1 MNPFKYLPRL
11 LQLIPS
17 LLPPFQLR
25 DQFAKGILKPGLNVE
40 LEQERVV
47 VNDIPGMV
55 QKLKDFEQ
63 KLDWIERLDMI
74 NELAPMAPELMLQME
89 QHEQKRANMF
99 AGNAKLKAVTPDK
112 DPVLNDFK
120 REMLFHRQAQAAV
133 VEGIKRLHALG
144 KKTKRPDD
152 YFAEMAKTDEH
163 MQKVRKHLMDKQ
175 EGQAKA
181 EKVKQIREQRKMG
194 KKVQQQARVK
204 KEMEKKETLD
214 QLKKFR
220 KGKLSNLDFLESKK
234 NGGGG
239 KGAGQKG
246 GAKKAVSEERKN
258 RNNKFGFG
266 GRKKGSKRN
275 DSKSSMGLERK
286 FKKPGGA
293 GGGGRGGGSGSKTR
307 PGKNKREKSKNRR
320 K

>member
-1 MNPFKYLPRL
+1 M
-11 LQLIPS
+11 
-17 LLPPFQLR
+17 
-25 DQFAKGILKPGLNVE
+25 KPGLNVE
-40 LEQERVV
+40 LEQEKVV
-47 VNDIPGMV
+47 VNDVPGLMA
-55 QKLKDFEQ
+55 KLKEMEQ
-63 KLDWIERLDMI
+63 KLDWIERLDMV
-74 NELAPMAPELMLQME
+74 NDLAPIAPELMLQLE

-99 AGNAKLKAVTPDK
+99 AGNAKLKYVAPDK

-133 VEGIKRLHALG
+133 VDGIKRLHTLG

-194 KKVQQQARVK
+194 KKMQQQARVK

-220 KGKLSNLDFLESKK
+220 KGKLSNLDFLDGKK

-239 KGAGQKG
+239 GQKG
-246 GAKKAVSEERKN
+246 GAKKALSENRAQ

-293 GGGGRGGGSGSKTR
+293 GGGGRGGRGAGSKGSQTR

>member
-1 MNPFKYLPRL
+1 MNTFKYLPRF

-17 LLPPFQLR
+17 SPSPFQLR

-234 NGGGG
+234 NGGG

-286 FKKPGGA
+286 FKKPGGG

>member
-1 MNPFKYLPRL
+1 M
-11 LQLIPS
+11 
-17 LLPPFQLR
+17 
-25 DQFAKGILKPGLNVE
+25 NVE

-239 KGAGQKG
+239 GKGGGQKG

-286 FKKPGGA
+286 FKKPGGG

>member
-1 MNPFKYLPRL
+1 M
-11 LQLIPS
+11 
-17 LLPPFQLR
+17 R

-55 QKLKDFEQ
+55 QKLKEFEQ
-63 KLDWIERLDMI
+63 KLDWIERLDMV
-74 NELAPMAPELMLQME
+74 NDLAPMAPELMLE
-89 QHEQKRANMF
+89 LEKHEQKRANMF

-133 VEGIKRLHALG
+133 VEGIRRLHALG

-163 MQKVRKHLMDKQ
+163 MQKVRRHLMDKQ

-181 EKVKQIREQRKMG
+181 EKVKQIRDQRKMG

-239 KGAGQKG
+239 GGGGRGGGQKG
-246 GAKKAVSEERKN
+246 GAKKALSENRKERD
-258 RNNKFGFG
+258 NKFGFG

-275 DSKSSMGLERK
+275 DAKSSMGLERK
-286 FKKPGGA
+286 FKKPGGGA
-293 GGGGRGGGSGSKTR
+293 GGGGSRGGKKSGPAR

>member
-1 MNPFKYLPRL
+1 M
-11 LQLIPS
+11 
-17 LLPPFQLR
+17 
-25 DQFAKGILKPGLNVE
+25 
-40 LEQERVV
+40 
-47 VNDIPGMV
+47 VNDIPGMLE
-55 QKLKDFEQ
+55 KLKEFEQ
-63 KLDWIERLDMI
+63 KLEWIERLDMV
-74 NELAPMAPELMLQME
+74 NDLAPMAPELVLQME

-99 AGNAKLKAVTPDK
+99 AGNAKLKFVAPDK

-181 EKVKQIREQRKMG
+181 EKVKQIRDQRKMG

-239 KGAGQKG
+239 QKKG
-246 GAKKAVSEERKN
+246 GGVKNALSENRAQ

-275 DSKSSMGLERK
+275 DAKSSMGLERK
-286 FKKPGGA
+286 FKKPGG
-293 GGGGRGGGSGSKTR
+293 GGGKGTGGKKGSQTR
-307 PGKNKREKSKNRR
+307 PGKNKREKTKNRR